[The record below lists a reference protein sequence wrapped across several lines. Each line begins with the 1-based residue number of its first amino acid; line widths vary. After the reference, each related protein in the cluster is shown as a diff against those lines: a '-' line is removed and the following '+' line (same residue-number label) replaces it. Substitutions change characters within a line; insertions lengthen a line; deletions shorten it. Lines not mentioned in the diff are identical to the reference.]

1 MRPMSTPFRERF
13 EAMVDS
19 LRVDARVEV
28 LTAELMPP
36 ASPAALNKAE
46 RAIQR
51 ALPPAMR
58 AFYEAHNGVFLRWGL
73 KGRRYPKLKRFEFP
87 DYEAAPGCIN
97 MLPVEKAM
105 SSTWQKESH
114 LNGVD
119 EDCWE
124 ALFGKR
130 FRSFSKL
137 AARLSFAAKNIDPDQ
152 AENDASSRAFEETLL
167 RFDELRVPDAVM
179 LDLYSK
185 NNMAA
190 LLLGPVVGRPADG
203 TDKGAYEAEAPLVI
217 RASDGGSDMTSNGM
231 SFEAYLDCM
240 LASYGSHRGGFEVD
254 DDPKCIKSWKKKAPP
269 VKKVVDTVI
278 ADAE

>member
-1 MRPMSTPFRERF
+1 MNATFRERF
-13 EAMVDS
+13 EAMVES
-19 LRVDARVEV
+19 LRADARVEV

-36 ASPAALNKAE
+36 ASPAALKKAE
-46 RAIQR
+46 QAIQR
-51 ALPPAMR
+51 ALPPGMR

-73 KGRRYPKLKRFEFP
+73 KGRKYPKLKRFEFP

-97 MLPVEKAM
+97 LLPVEKAM

-114 LNGVD
+114 LNEVD

-137 AARLSFAAKNIDPDQ
+137 AARLSFAAKGIDPDQ
-152 AENDASSRAFEETLL
+152 AEDDASSRAFEEALL
-167 RFDELRVPDAVM
+167 KFDASRVPDAVM

-185 NNMAA
+185 NDMAA
-190 LLLGPVVGRPADG
+190 LLLGPVVGRPAAG
-203 TDKGAYEAEAPLVI
+203 TDAGAYEAEAPLVI
-217 RASDGGSDMTSNGM
+217 RASDGGADMISNGM
-231 SFEAYLDCM
+231 SFEAYLDCT
-240 LASYGSHRGGFEVD
+240 LASYGAHRGGFEVD
-254 DDPKCIKSWKKKAPP
+254 DDPKRIKSWKKKAPP
-269 VKKVVDTVI
+269 VKKVVDAVI

>member
-1 MRPMSTPFRERF
+1 MGQTFRERF
-13 EAMVDS
+13 GAMVES
-19 LRVDARVEV
+19 LRADARVEV

-36 ASPAALNKAE
+36 ASPAALKKAE
-46 RAIQR
+46 QAIQR

-73 KGRRYPKLKRFEFP
+73 KGRKYPKLKRFEFP

-105 SSTWQKESH
+105 SPSWQKESH
-114 LNGVD
+114 LNEVD

-137 AARLSFAAKNIDPDQ
+137 AARLSFVARNIDPDE
-152 AENDASSRAFEETLL
+152 AENDTSSRAFEETLL
-167 RFDELRVPDAVM
+167 QLDELRVPDAVM

-203 TDKGAYEAEAPLVI
+203 TDTGAYKAEAPLVI
-217 RASDGGSDMTSNGM
+217 RASDGGSDMISNGM

-240 LASYGSHRGGFEVD
+240 LASYGADRGGFAVE
-254 DDPKCIKSWKKKAPP
+254 DDPKAIKSWKKKAPP
-269 VKKVVDTVI
+269 VKKVVDAVI